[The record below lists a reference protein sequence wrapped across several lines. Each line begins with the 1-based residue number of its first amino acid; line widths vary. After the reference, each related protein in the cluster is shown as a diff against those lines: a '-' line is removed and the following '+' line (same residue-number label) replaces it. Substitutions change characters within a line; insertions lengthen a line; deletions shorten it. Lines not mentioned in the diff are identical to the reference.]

1 MRLLI
6 LGAGATGGYFGGRL
20 AEAGRDVS
28 FLVRPG
34 RAEQLAR
41 DGLVVTSALGDIRRP
56 VRTVTG
62 DALTPD
68 YDGVILACKAY
79 DLDDAIAA
87 IAPAVGPETRIV
99 PLLNGMRHLDRLDDA
114 FGPDRVL
121 GGLCG
126 IAATLTADGAV
137 KHLNK
142 FHLLT
147 FGERNGGRTPFC
159 DALEKALDGAGFDG
173 RFSTIILQEMWEK
186 WVMLATLAAMTCLMR
201 AGVGTILE
209 AADGEALIV
218 EAVDECTR
226 VATAAGYPPRD
237 KPLGRTRAMLTERGS
252 GFAASMLRD
261 IEGGGRIEADHVI
274 GDLLD
279 RARSLGVDA
288 PLLRVALC
296 HLQTYEAG
304 RRQGGGL

>member
-20 AEAGRDVS
+20 ADAGRDVT

-41 DGLVVTSALGDIRRP
+41 DGLVVTSSFGDIRRP

-62 DALTPD
+62 DALTAD
-68 YDGVILACKAY
+68 HDAVILACKAY

-87 IAPAVGPETRIV
+87 IAPAVGPETRVV
-99 PLLNGMRHLDRLDDA
+99 PLLNGMRHLDRLDEA
-114 FGPDRVL
+114 FGPERVL
-121 GGLCG
+121 GGLCA

-147 FGERNGGRTPFC
+147 FGDRSGERTAFC
-159 DALEKALDGAGFDG
+159 EALDKDLTGAGFDA

-201 AGVGTILE
+201 AGVGPILE
-209 AADGEALIV
+209 AADGEALIL
-218 EAVDECTR
+218 EALDECSR
-226 VATAAGYPPRD
+226 VAAAAGYPPRD
-237 KPLGRTRAMLTERGS
+237 KHLERSRAILTERGS

-274 GDLLD
+274 GDLLA
-279 RARSLGVDA
+279 RARALGVET

-304 RRQGGGL
+304 RN

>member
-20 AEAGRDVS
+20 AEAGRDVT

-41 DGLVVTSALGDIRRP
+41 DGLVVTSPLGDIRRP
-56 VRTVTG
+56 VQTVTS
-62 DALTPD
+62 DTLTAD
-68 YDGVILACKAY
+68 YDAVVLACKAY

-87 IAPAVGPETRIV
+87 IAPAVGPETRVV

-114 FGPDRVL
+114 FGPERVL
-121 GGLCG
+121 GGLCA
-126 IAATLTADGAV
+126 IAATLAADGAV

-147 FGERNGGRTPFC
+147 FGERSGERTPFC
-159 DALEKALDGAGFDG
+159 EALEKDLTGAGFEA
-173 RFSTIILQEMWEK
+173 RFSTIVLLEMWEK

-201 AGVGTILE
+201 AGVGAILE
-209 AADGEALIV
+209 AADGEALIL
-218 EAVDECTR
+218 EALDECTR
-226 VATAAGYPPRD
+226 IATAAGYPPRE
-237 KPLGRTRAMLTERGS
+237 KHLERSRGLLTERGS

-261 IEGGGRIEADHVI
+261 IEGGSRIEADHVI
-274 GDLLD
+274 GDLLA
-279 RARSLGVDA
+279 RARARGVET

-304 RRQGGGL
+304 RR